1 MKQHEKFIDENGQET
16 TEDKAVVALVSI
28 YDDEGAPVEERI
40 RIMGREKSLDS
51 DAEAE

>member
-1 MKQHEKFIDENGQET
+1 MKQHEKFVDEDGQET

-28 YDDEGAPVEERI
+28 YDNDGKPVEERI
-40 RIMGREKSLDS
+40 RILGREKSLDS